1 MTEQNSIITKI
12 EEINEKFRQSKGAK
26 DKIFSLLE
34 THIKNIDND
43 ELLENNYF
51 INNPVSKKDDSGYFG
66 DIFLFRRR
74 IFSLKLCIWF

>member
-1 MTEQNSIITKI
+1 MTEQNSNITKN
-12 EEINEKFRQSKGAK
+12 EEINEKYRQSKGAK

-51 INNPVSKKDDSGYFG
+51 RNNPVLNEDDSGYFG
-66 DIFLFRRR
+66 DIFFLDEEYF
-74 IFSLKLCIWF
+74 L

>member
-1 MTEQNSIITKI
+1 MTEQNSNITKI

-34 THIKNIDND
+34 THIKNIDDD

-51 INNPVSKKDDSGYFG
+51 INNPASNEDDSGLIG
-66 DIFLFRRR
+66 DIFF
-74 IFSLKLCIWF
+74 